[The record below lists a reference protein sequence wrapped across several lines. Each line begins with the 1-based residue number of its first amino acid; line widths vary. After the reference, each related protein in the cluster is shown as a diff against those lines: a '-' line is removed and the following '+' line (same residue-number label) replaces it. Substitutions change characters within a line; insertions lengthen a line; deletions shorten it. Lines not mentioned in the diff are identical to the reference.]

1 MAITQKRYGKTLFCP
16 SGGLVLS
23 ENNLNRFKKVE
34 ITIND
39 FDLKK
44 INAYNEV
51 NFRLKFKYFFIKI
64 FGFNIFN
71 LLKSIINKL
80 NKKYDKF
87 DKNNSISADSIKIIS
102 YNLKML
108 QKIIDKQILN
118 GKKIIST
125 LKLKDLDA
133 SILNYN
139 SSVYSKILLIFNN
152 KKSLYKIKKK
162 LINNNIEFEES
173 YKILDIINQNNYKN
187 SQVLVNRSIS
197 IPNRWNLKNNEI
209 KLILEMFR

>member
-1 MAITQKRYGKTLFCP
+1 M
-16 SGGLVLS
+16 
-23 ENNLNRFKKVE
+23 
-34 ITIND
+34 IND

-44 INAYNEV
+44 LNAHNEV
-51 NFRLKFKYFFIKI
+51 NFRLKFKYFFIKK

-80 NKKYDKF
+80 NKKNDKF

-102 YNLKML
+102 HNLKML

-118 GKKIIST
+118 GKKIINT

-152 KKSLYKIKKK
+152 KKSLYKIKTK
-162 LINNNIEFEES
+162 LINNNIEFEELQNFRY
-173 YKILDIINQNNYKN
+173 YKSKNYKN